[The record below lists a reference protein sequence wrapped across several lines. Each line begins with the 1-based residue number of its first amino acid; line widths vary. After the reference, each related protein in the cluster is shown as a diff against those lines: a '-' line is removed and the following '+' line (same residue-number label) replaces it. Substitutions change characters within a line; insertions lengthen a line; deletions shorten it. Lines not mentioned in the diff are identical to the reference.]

1 MVIRNIGPRTE
12 TEVWEI
18 GAETG
23 VEYPKKLGI
32 DITDGVAENIEDVA
46 ATTSCLFFAKRCHLM
61 AKDMHAPRPQL
72 RKGRS

>member
-1 MVIRNIGPRTE
+1 M
-12 TEVWEI
+12 
-18 GAETG
+18 
-23 VEYPKKLGI
+23 EYPKKLGL

-72 RKGRS
+72 RKGSRDGEGIPILYGSSFHAPIL